1 MPKIKILIV
10 EDEIITAEALRLDL
24 KDMGYEVCS
33 LTSSGEKAIKIA
45 ENEKPDIVLMDFRLR
60 GELNGFEA
68 GKEIRSRFGI
78 PSIYMS
84 GYLEEEMKEEMEKDG
99 SFRWLQKPFER
110 FELRN
115 MVDSVLQKK
124 NGD

>member
-1 MPKIKILIV
+1 MAKIKILIV
-10 EDEIITAEALRLDL
+10 EDEIFTAEALRLDF

-33 LTSSGEKAIKIA
+33 LASSGEKAIQIA
-45 ENEKPDIVLMDFRLR
+45 GSEKPDIVLMDLRLR
-60 GELNGFEA
+60 GELGGFEA
-68 GKEIRSRFGI
+68 GEEIRSCFGI

-115 MVDSVLQKK
+115 MVDSILQP
-124 NGD
+124 G